1 MMKVTPIWS
10 VVYNITNFYIR
21 QDMYENLIYMKH
33 ISNVRLAGFGI
44 FC

>member
-1 MMKVTPIWS
+1 MSIAIWL
-10 VVYNITNFYIR
+10 VVEKITNFYIR
-21 QDMYENLIYMKH
+21 QDMYENLIYTKH